1 MAKSIG
7 GITYKTI
14 NGKRYAYYQW
24 MEDGK
29 QRSRRVKD
37 EELPSL
43 LAEIEQKK
51 AQKAAAA
58 TLANAMFLREG
69 SAVYDAASLG
79 YGMRNFKTE
88 VKVGAALTNFAANVL
103 QWKKRD
109 GFERL
114 YNYIYGPSND
124 RVFIL
129 YGLRRTGKT
138 TLIRQL
144 LGEMVPGDLAK
155 AAFVQVNSRNSLAD
169 VNADLKILEGAG
181 FKYVFIDE
189 VTMLADFIE
198 GAALFADVFA
208 SCGMKIVL
216 SGTDSL
222 GFVFS
227 EDEQLYD
234 RAEMLHT
241 TFIPYRE
248 FERVLGL
255 NGIDEYIQYGGTMSM
270 GGSLYNK
277 DKFTFAT
284 IKGTNEY
291 VDSAIAKNIQHSL
304 KCYQYEG
311 HFRSLKS
318 LYEADEL
325 TNAINRIVEDI
336 NHRFT
341 LDVLTRDF
349 HSGDLSLSAKN
360 LRRDRFRPTDI
371 LDRLEVVKVTARLM
385 KNLDV
390 KNRKEM
396 SVDITQD
403 HVREIR
409 EYLDLLDLTVDID
422 VENLGNFNQ
431 RERMTTISQP
441 GLRYAQAKALIDS
454 LLQDDVFRSCSLV
467 ERKAFVDRILEEIK
481 GRMMEEI
488 VLLETKVARPDCKVF
503 KLLFAVGEFDMV
515 VANSEN
521 ATCEIYE
528 IKHSEI
534 VAKEQYR
541 HLKDIKKCRDTEFR
555 YGTIMSKNVIYRGQN
570 QVLNGFQYLNVEEYL
585 KGLDDNSQKEQT

>member
-37 EELPSL
+37 EELPL
-43 LAEIEQKK
+43 LWAEIEQRKVAK
-51 AQKAAAA
+51 
-58 TLANAMFLREG
+58 
-69 SAVYDAASLG
+69 SVAASLTNSLLLRDNG
-79 YGMRNFKTE
+79 AAYFADGVLVAGMNGVAGQSFKTD
-88 VKVGAALTNFAANVL
+88 VKLGAALTNFAANVL
-103 QWKKRD
+103 NWKKRD

-114 YNYIYGPSND
+114 RGYIYGPGND

-144 LGEMVPGDLAK
+144 FGEMAPGDLAK

-169 VNADLKILEGAG
+169 LNADLKILDGAG

-270 GGSLYNK
+270 GCREYNK
-277 DKFTFAT
+277 DRFTFANV
-284 IKGTNEY
+284 KSANEY
-291 VDSAIAKNIQHSL
+291 ADSAIAKNIQHSL

-318 LYEADEL
+318 LYEAGEL

-341 LDVLTRDF
+341 LDVLIRDF
-349 HSGDLSLSAKN
+349 RSSDLSLSAKN

-371 LDRLEVVKVTARLM
+371 LDRV
-385 KNLDV
+385 DV
-390 KNRKEM
+390 N
-396 SVDITQD
+396 

-422 VENLGNFNQ
+422 VENFGNFNQ
-431 RERMTTISQP
+431 RERLTTISQP

-454 LLQDDVFRSCSLV
+454 LLQDDAFRSCSLV
-467 ERKAFVDRILEEIK
+467 ERKSIAERILNEIK

-488 VLLETKVARPDCKVF
+488 VLLETKMARPECRVF
-503 KLLFAVGEFDMV
+503 KLQFAVGEFDMV
-515 VANSEN
+515 VADPEN

-541 HLKDIKKCRDTEFR
+541 HLKDAKKCRDTEFR
-555 YGTIMSKNVIYRGQN
+555 YGTIVSKNVIYRGAS
-570 QVLNGFQYLNVEEYL
+570 QVIGGINYLNVEEYL
-585 KGLDDNSQKEQT
+585 REL

>member
-1 MAKSIG
+1 MALPGAGCRWYCWNGANMAKSTETKKSIG

-37 EELPSL
+37 EELSAL
-43 LAEIEQKK
+43 LAEIEQR
-51 AQKAAAA
+51 KAAK
-58 TLANAMFLREG
+58 
-69 SAVYDAASLG
+69 SVAASLTNG
-79 YGMRNFKTE
+79 LLLRDNGAAYFADGVLVAGMNGVAGQSFKTD
-88 VKVGAALTNFAANVL
+88 VKLGAALTNFAANVL

-109 GFERL
+109 GFARL
-114 YNYIYGPSND
+114 HDYIYGPGND

-144 LGEMVPGDLAK
+144 FGEMAPGDLAK
-155 AAFVQVNSRNSLAD
+155 SAFVQVNSRNSLAD
-169 VNADLKILEGAG
+169 LNADLKILEGAG

-248 FERVLGL
+248 FERILGL

-270 GGSLYNK
+270 GGREYNK
-277 DKFTFAT
+277 DRFTFANV
-284 IKGTNEY
+284 KSANEY

-318 LYEADEL
+318 LYEAGEL

-349 HSGDLSLSAKN
+349 RSGDLSLSAKN

-371 LDRLEVVKVTARLM
+371 LDRV
-385 KNLDV
+385 DV
-390 KNRKEM
+390 N
-396 SVDITQD
+396 

-422 VENLGNFNQ
+422 VENFGNFNQ
-431 RERMTTISQP
+431 RERLTTISQP

-454 LLQDDVFRSCSLV
+454 LLQDDAFRSCSLV
-467 ERKAFVDRILEEIK
+467 ERKSIAERILNEIK

-488 VLLETKVARPDCKVF
+488 VLLETKMARPDCRVF
-503 KLLFAVGEFDMV
+503 KLQFAVGEFDMV
-515 VANSEN
+515 VANSEK

-541 HLKDIKKCRDTEFR
+541 HLKDAKKCRDTEFR
-555 YGTIMSKNVIYRGQN
+555 YGTIVSKNVIYRGAS
-570 QVLNGFQYLNVEEYL
+570 QVIDGVNYLNVEEYL
-585 KGLDDNSQKEQT
+585 KSF

>member
-37 EELPSL
+37 EELPAL
-43 LAEIEQKK
+43 LAEIEQR
-51 AQKAAAA
+51 KAAKSVAA
-58 TLANAMFLREG
+58 SFTNG
-69 SAVYDAASLG
+69 SAGQS
-79 YGMRNFKTE
+79 FKTD
-88 VKVGAALTNFAANVL
+88 VKLGVTLKNFSANVL

-114 YNYIYGPSND
+114 RGYIYGPGND

-144 LGEMVPGDLAK
+144 FGEMAPGDLVK
-155 AAFVQVNSRNSLAD
+155 TAFVQVNSRNSLAD
-169 VNADLKILEGAG
+169 LNADLKILEGAG

-189 VTMLADFIE
+189 
-198 GAALFADVFA
+198 AALFADVFA

-270 GGSLYNK
+270 GGREYNK
-277 DKFTFAT
+277 DRFTFANV
-284 IKGTNEY
+284 KSANEY

-318 LYEADEL
+318 LYEAGEL

-349 HSGDLSLSAKN
+349 RSGDLSLSVKN
-360 LRRDRFRPTDI
+360 LRRDRFHPTDI
-371 LDRLEVVKVTARLM
+371 LDRVNVVKVTARLM
-385 KNLDV
+385 KRLDV
-390 KNRKEM
+390 KNRQEM
-396 SVDITQD
+396 GVAISQD

-422 VENLGNFNQ
+422 VENFGNFNQ
-431 RERMTTISQP
+431 RERLTTISQP

-454 LLQDDVFRSCSLV
+454 LLLDDAFRSCSLV
-467 ERKAFVDRILEEIK
+467 ERKSIAERILNEIK

-488 VLLETKVARPDCKVF
+488 VLLETKMARPDCHVF
-503 KLLFAVGEFDMV
+503 KLQFAVGEFDMV

-555 YGTIMSKNVIYRGQN
+555 YGTIVSKNVIYRGAT
-570 QVLNGFQYLNVEEYL
+570 QVVDGINYLNVEEYL
-585 KGLDDNSQKEQT
+585 REL